1 MAYKGSGQ
9 GRVRKGRTMMRD
21 WLRTFLFT
29 AVWLWTRRQSP
40 SINDCWKKSLPLFL
54 CPALAARAVEVAG
67 AEEYVPSSRPSGG
80 EKKKGRKEEEEGG
93 RARSFGQAWE

>member
-1 MAYKGSGQ
+1 
-9 GRVRKGRTMMRD
+9 MRD

-93 RARSFGQAWE
+93 RGRGASGKLGNDIETVPYSYRPVGQP